1 MRICIVNP
9 ISQTSPDRWTV
20 PPVLSNS
27 QSVAVQLARH
37 IELCGAQCEVF
48 MAAPFAPAVA
58 DEGVSC
64 TYLPVIQSPFTPAAQ
79 IPWMPQLVDNVRGGR
94 FDAVISSEM
103 FQWSTYALASAR
115 GIPPLFVWHEAD
127 QFQRFGR
134 RVPARLYYATA
145 GHRITG
151 RASAFLPR
159 TDRAAHF
166 LRDVGVPD
174 AKIGPEIPNGIDS
187 VRFVPSRVDRDRT
200 PLVLYVGS
208 LIERKNPILA
218 IRSMVP
224 LLERHPSARLLLK
237 GFGEQEVALRAE
249 AVRLGIDGAITLDTR
264 RSNHAEMASI
274 YNRAWVAV
282 FPSFR
287 DFASLSPLEAVACG
301 VPVVLSERLFSANYL
316 EDAHCGLAVGDDERE
331 FGNAIADLI
340 DTHGQRGLDDQV
352 LSPVVDRFSISAAA
366 ERLVSFVAAALQGEN
381 VAAL

>member
-1 MRICIVNP
+1 MRVCIVNP

-37 IELCGAQCEVF
+37 IELRGAQCEVI
-48 MAAPFAPAVA
+48 MAGPFTPAVE
-58 DEGVSC
+58 DEGVNC
-64 TYLPVIQSPFTPAAQ
+64 RYLPVIQSPFAPAAQ

-94 FDAVISSEM
+94 FDAVISSEI
-103 FQWSTYALASAR
+103 FQWSTYALANSR

-134 RVPARLYYATA
+134 RVPARIFYATA
-145 GHRITG
+145 GRRIAS
-151 RASAFLPR
+151 RAAAFLPR
-159 TDRAAHF
+159 TDRAAQF
-166 LRDVGVPD
+166 LRDVGVPN

-218 IRSMVP
+218 VRSMIR
-224 LLERHPSARLLLK
+224 LRERHPSARLLLK
-237 GFGEQEVALRAE
+237 GFGEQEDVLRAE
-249 AVRLGIDGAITLDTR
+249 AVRLGIDDAVILDTR
-264 RSNHAEMASI
+264 RSDHAEMASI

-287 DFASLSPLEAVACG
+287 DFASLSPIEAVACG
-301 VPVVLSERLFSANYL
+301 VPVVLSERLFSAKYL
-316 EDAHCGLAVGDDERE
+316 EDARCGLAVGDDERD
-331 FGNAIADLI
+331 FGDAIADLI
-340 DTHGQRGLDDQV
+340 DTHEERGLDDQV
-352 LSPVVDRFSISAAA
+352 LAPVVDRFSISAGAD
-366 ERLVSFVAAALQGEN
+366 RLVAFLTASLQGEN
-381 VAAL
+381 VTAS